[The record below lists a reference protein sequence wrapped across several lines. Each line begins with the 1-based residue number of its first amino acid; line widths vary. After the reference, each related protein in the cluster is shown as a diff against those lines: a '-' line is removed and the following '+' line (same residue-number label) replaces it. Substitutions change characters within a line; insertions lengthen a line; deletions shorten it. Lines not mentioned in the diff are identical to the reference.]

1 MALKFPG
8 DPVRD
13 QIEPQRKGRINH
25 RDRDDAPVAQ
35 RVIVPARRSS
45 FYLETKGVTTTFR
58 TEFVP
63 VASVNK
69 AKP

>member
-1 MALKFPG
+1 MIYPDGLKLNVVFTLPG
-8 DPVRD
+8 
-13 QIEPQRKGRINH
+13 EF
-25 RDRDDAPVAQ
+25 
-35 RVIVPARRSS
+35 RVYLASTPDSHVPARRSS